1 MEANYA
7 IAAYGAYL
15 FYDSGENEAA
25 IEILTG
31 LKSNVLSWWE
41 EDAAEDWAEEY
52 YNYYIKKIDSLINKM
67 VQE

>member
-15 FYDSGENEAA
+15 FYDSGENESA
-25 IEILTG
+25 IEILAG
-31 LKSNVLSWWE
+31 LKSNILTWWE

-52 YNYYIKKIDSLINKM
+52 YSYYIKEIDALINIM
-67 VQE
+67 GHE

>member
-1 MEANYA
+1 MLTNIKYSYEYCT
-7 IAAYGAYL
+7 L
-15 FYDSGENEAA
+15 YDSGENEAA
-25 IEILTG
+25 IEILAG

-52 YNYYIKKIDSLINKM
+52 YSYYIKKIDALINKM